1 MGLFK
6 SRNSRTLR
14 NNKET
19 EEKVASK
26 RNEEEVVGELA
37 SKRSMEED
45 DGASGDSGEGGALG
59 LKGNSLRSLTDEIHS
74 LYERMKR
81 MVDSAVGEKEPMSES
96 RQARYNLMNERMTK
110 LVRLRDQKYRMMDAA
125 SVARDTRAN
134 SIARIV
140 ERRGMSPRKAVAFAN
155 TVDSPEYRSAFQ
167 RYLVSGSDRELRAMT
182 EGVNTDGG
190 FLPSTDFYN
199 QLIEK
204 RFQANAMRQVATVMP
219 LGTFKTEV
227 TIESTFGSA
236 NYIAEAGE
244 VTEVSPTFAN
254 ITLKPYTLRYFTK
267 VSNELIADA
276 PSRGGAFSI
285 ETILANQIGRVI
297 GLREETAFTV
307 GTGSAQPKG
316 IFTYTSGSGTTI
328 SSVTAASAS
337 TITAANLMAV
347 VYALPRQYRANAKWV
362 MSDATF
368 ALIRNLLQTQSI
380 GSSPAALSYA
390 PFGWSMGD
398 GRLQDGEPDRLLGY
412 PVVCVADAPTIA
424 ANAIAAVFGDFS
436 YYRIGEREGVSIQT
450 AREAFLGT
458 NQTGYYAFARHDAQ
472 ATLLDA
478 FRYLKMAAS

>member
-6 SRNSRTLR
+6 SRNSRALR
-14 NNKET
+14 NDKET
-19 EEKVASK
+19 EEEVASK
-26 RNEEEVVGELA
+26 RNEEEVVGGEEEKVA
-37 SKRSMEED
+37 SKRQGEEVED
-45 DGASGDSGEGGALG
+45 DDFAAGDSHKA
-59 LKGNSLRSLTDEIHS
+59 SLRSLTDEIHS

-81 MVDSAVGEKEPMSES
+81 MVDDAVGAREPMTEVK
-96 RQARYNLMNERMTK
+96 QARYNRMNSRMTQ
-110 LVRLRDQKYRMMDAA
+110 LVRLRDQRYRVMDAA
-125 SVARDTRAN
+125 KVARDTRAN

-182 EGVNTDGG
+182 EGSNADGG

-219 LGTFKTEV
+219 LGTFKTEI

-236 NYIAEAGE
+236 NYIAESGE

-316 IFTYTSGSGTTI
+316 IFTYTSGGGTTI

-337 TITAANLMAV
+337 AVTANELMSV

-362 MSDATF
+362 MSDAVF
-368 ALIRNLLQTQSI
+368 ALIRKLLQTQSI
-380 GSSPAALSYA
+380 ATANGTALSHA

-472 ATLLDA
+472 ATLMDA